1 MTMFRPRVLILAAVT
16 FLFAACS
23 GPDFRGSMSVS
34 LVDFRP
40 TETALLESRGT
51 LTLRFTNESIAPLG
65 YSGSSHKLYLNGK
78 YVGKGVSDQP
88 FGIPPLNTITQD
100 VTINLENLALVRQL
114 MSMSDSHTASYRLES
129 VFFQTVY
136 EDDYRI
142 KVQSNGSL
150 DLRGLSAAP
159 N

>member
-1 MTMFRPRVLILAAVT
+1 
-16 FLFAACS
+16 
-23 GPDFRGSMSVS
+23 MSVS

-40 TETALLESRGT
+40 TEAALLESRGT

-65 YSGSSHKLYLNGK
+65 YSGSTHKLYLNGK

-88 FGIPPLNTITQD
+88 FGIPPLNTVTQD
-100 VTINLENLALVRQL
+100 VTINLENMALVRQL
-114 MSMSDSHTASYRLES
+114 MSMRDSQTASYRLES

-142 KVQSNGSL
+142 KVESNGSL
-150 DLRGLSAAP
+150 DLSGLSAAAP
-159 N
+159 E